1 MTNNLDQYIH
11 GNTVVAA
18 VVGCVVVFVVV
29 VCILVDKV
37 EGQSPTQDSVCVPL
51 VGHSFDMSIIIITW
65 WQARFLVLVPVAPQ
79 DAEQGPQDCHEST
92 SVCMRMST

>member
-29 VCILVDKV
+29 VDVCILVDKV

-51 VGHSFDMSIIIITW
+51 VGHSFDMSIIIIT
-65 WQARFLVLVPVAPQ
+65 
-79 DAEQGPQDCHEST
+79 
-92 SVCMRMST
+92 

>member
-18 VVGCVVVFVVV
+18 VVAAVVVIVVVVV
-29 VCILVDKV
+29 VCILVDNV

-51 VGHSFDMSIIIITW
+51 VLHSFDMSIIMIT
-65 WQARFLVLVPVAPQ
+65 
-79 DAEQGPQDCHEST
+79 
-92 SVCMRMST
+92 

>member
-11 GNTVVAA
+11 GNTVAAA
-18 VVGCVVVFVVV
+18 VVGCVVVIVV

-51 VGHSFDMSIIIITW
+51 VGHSFDMSIIIIT
-65 WQARFLVLVPVAPQ
+65 
-79 DAEQGPQDCHEST
+79 
-92 SVCMRMST
+92 

>member
-18 VVGCVVVFVVV
+18 VVAAVVVIVVV

-51 VGHSFDMSIIIITW
+51 VLHSFDMSIIIIT
-65 WQARFLVLVPVAPQ
+65 
-79 DAEQGPQDCHEST
+79 
-92 SVCMRMST
+92 

>member
-51 VGHSFDMSIIIITW
+51 VGHSFDMSIIIIT
-65 WQARFLVLVPVAPQ
+65 
-79 DAEQGPQDCHEST
+79 
-92 SVCMRMST
+92 